1 MTLWSHSSKD
11 RFVDQIDTSVYNR
24 PQPNPMAGIGQTVGI
39 ANAFTE
45 NQILNAQSGLLQG
58 NVQGQGQY
66 GQALMDA
73 GGDPTKAFGLYTT
86 RGGNPMYAPAAAT
99 SGAALAGQNISNE
112 TSLAATRQTQLSE
125 AIGLANAQP
134 TRAGKVAAITQA
146 IWNKRLDP
154 GDGATLLAMPPDDA
168 GASAYMQKLA
178 AGMISTPTQAAPVQA
193 GVNPDLTPKMVTGAK
208 AAAMAQQPGG
218 YAGAAPPGA
227 PEVSAAD
234 RKTLFEDQLRGSGIL
249 SNMRPLQQALPLI
262 QQLSNANFGPGSPQF
277 ATLKGALTTAGII
290 DPNTSDLQVRQ
301 EANKYL
307 LKYAAGAQAAG
318 RSDHALSAALG
329 SNPNLDLTQPANLG
343 LIKTQIG
350 MDRMDA
356 AMPKAFPT
364 QAKPGQTYSDF
375 KSSYYQGMDPRAF
388 SFDIMS
394 PQDRAKLKSSLGPAT
409 SPAYQ
414 KFVKSYDI
422 AKQTGMLQPQGS
434 TP

>member
-1 MTLWSHSSKD
+1 MAG
-11 RFVDQIDTSVYNR
+11 IDTSIYANQQR
-24 PQPNPMAGIGQTVGI
+24 PDPIGNLGQTVGL
-39 ANAFTE
+39 ANAFTQNQVLNTE
-45 NQILNAQSGLLQG
+45 NQMLRA
-58 NVQGQGQY
+58 QY
-66 GQALMDA
+66 GANQAIGQAYSGAIGPNGVYD
-73 GGDPTKAFGLYTT
+73 
-86 RGGNPMYAPAAAT
+86 PAAANLAIQGNPT
-99 SGAALAGQNISNE
+99 AAYGAPEAIQRNVGIQGGQISNAA
-112 TSLAATRQTQLSE
+112 SLASSRQDQLSQ
-125 AIGLANAQP
+125 AIGDANSQP
-134 TRAGKVAAITQA
+134 TRAGMVQVLSQ
-146 IWNKRLDP
+146 RLWSGKLSSADYNS
-154 GDGATLLAMPPDDA
+154 LISSLPPDDA
-168 GASAYMQKLA
+168 GAKAYMSTRA
-178 AGMISTPTQAAPVQA
+178 AGTIPTPSQASPVQA
-193 GVNPDLTPKMVTGAK
+193 GVNSDLTPKMVPLAK
-208 AAAMAQQPGG
+208 AASMAQQPGG
-218 YAGAAPPGA
+218 YAGSAPPGA
-227 PEVSAAD
+227 SEVSAAD

-262 QQLSNANFGPGSPQF
+262 QRLSNANFGPGSPQW
-277 ATLKGALTTAGII
+277 ATLKGALTTAGVIN
-290 DPNTSDLQVRQ
+290 PNTSDLQVRQ

-307 LKYAAGAQAAG
+307 LKYATGAQAAG

-388 SFDIMS
+388 SFDMMS
-394 PQDRAKLKSSLGPAT
+394 PQERAKLKASLGPST